1 MLSSSFIGM
10 FYTTTLHAGR
20 SSDHIKVVYS
30 RTLER
35 AQQFAREWDIPKATA
50 GIAEQSTIRRP
61 IPSLSAATPPPPGW
75 RSPPTTLTSAANTL
89 WLMPS
94 PQPDRFT
101 NPAAC

>member
-35 AQQFAREWDIPKATA
+35 AQQFARE
-50 GIAEQSTIRRP
+50 
-61 IPSLSAATPPPPGW
+61 
-75 RSPPTTLTSAANTL
+75 
-89 WLMPS
+89 
-94 PQPDRFT
+94 
-101 NPAAC
+101 